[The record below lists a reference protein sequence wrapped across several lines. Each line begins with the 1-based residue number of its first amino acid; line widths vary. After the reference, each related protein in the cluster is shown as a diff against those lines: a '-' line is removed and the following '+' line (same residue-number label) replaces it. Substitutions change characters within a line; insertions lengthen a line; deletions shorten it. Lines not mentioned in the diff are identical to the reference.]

1 MFWFSNPPTADL
13 AYLENKNNCF
23 LMNYIY
29 NIPADIKFPAEKNRA
44 VLVFAT
50 ERKNNVDPRLRSQKK
65 VKNVQLF
72 FAKLQLGHSDLV
84 LKNWLKDILNSHM
97 QPQCSNKLT

>member
-1 MFWFSNPPTADL
+1 MSMKLLAMFHQNPPHTLDQIL
-13 AYLENKNNCF
+13 AKH
-23 LMNYIY
+23 
-29 NIPADIKFPAEKNRA
+29 IPTRA

-84 LKNWLKDILNSHM
+84 FEKLVKGHFELPYATTMLK
-97 QPQCSNKLT
+97 

>member
-1 MFWFSNPPTADL
+1 MLTSPVLGQGESQSRFQLPFKSRVRYRHTSYMYLTDL
-13 AYLENKNNCF
+13 KMKRLQFLELRFMYLISYFKQVGT
-23 LMNYIY
+23 
-29 NIPADIKFPAEKNRA
+29 RA

-72 FAKLQLGHSDLV
+72 FAK
-84 LKNWLKDILNSHM
+84 
-97 QPQCSNKLT
+97 

>member
-1 MFWFSNPPTADL
+1 MKKSNVKSVRT
-13 AYLENKNNCF
+13 
-23 LMNYIY
+23 
-29 NIPADIKFPAEKNRA
+29 RA

-72 FAKLQLGHSDLV
+72 FAK
-84 LKNWLKDILNSHM
+84 
-97 QPQCSNKLT
+97 

>member
-1 MFWFSNPPTADL
+1 MLGHALYAF
-13 AYLENKNNCF
+13 
-23 LMNYIY
+23 
-29 NIPADIKFPAEKNRA
+29 IKTRT

-97 QPQCSNKLT
+97 QPQCSSKLTYQRGFAKSGQRSSFQCAPK

>member
-1 MFWFSNPPTADL
+1 MLKIGFIGLRSE
-13 AYLENKNNCF
+13 YLIF
-23 LMNYIY
+23 LKTYLWT
-29 NIPADIKFPAEKNRA
+29 RA

-72 FAKLQLGHSDLV
+72 FAK
-84 LKNWLKDILNSHM
+84 
-97 QPQCSNKLT
+97 